1 MAVTTRGIVTP
12 DGTEDWDLV
21 VDLNAMADSIDD
33 ALDTIDTDLGNDF
46 TAFAATRQI
55 QTYKWANAA
64 ARTAQAGMSEGDVGD
79 QADTDQRWR
88 YSGAAWVNITNGL
101 FPVVPTSVVNATLSA
116 SGKVTASAVS
126 SFSVNGCFTAAYEN
140 YLIKFDL
147 TTAAAGALSGLL
159 RASGTDS
166 TTGYDSQR
174 LTASST
180 ATPSAAQ
187 SLNIGSWPLTVA
199 GLASRGVGNLEL
211 FSPMQAASTAGMVS
225 AGQTPNPMTTAAV
238 LISSL
243 IQHRPSTA
251 YDGLTITASTGAMT
265 GSIRIYGFN
274 NN

>member
-1 MAVTTRGIVTP
+1 MAITP
-12 DGTEDWDLV
+12 ISSSEPISPLENLLNPRYTQITADIAAAGTDITNV
-21 VDLNAMADSIDD
+21 
-33 ALDTIDTDLGNDF
+33 
-46 TAFAATRQI
+46 RQI

-88 YSGAAWVNITNGL
+88 YSGSAWVNITNGL
-101 FPVVPTSVVNATLSA
+101 FPVIPTSVAGTGVTVGA
-116 SGKVTASAVS
+116 SGKVAAAGGSTTSIS
-126 SFSVNGCFTAAYEN
+126 INGCFTAAYEN

-159 RASGTDS
+159 RSSGTDS